1 MNKYYKLLTLLAIGV
16 ITLTAGAKSSDNH
29 DLPPMFLNYTSNGLM
44 QMVYWIDY
52 DEPDDDDGNH
62 ASWVLQQRV
71 RKNLS
76 KYTNLVG
83 HDKTVLGV
91 KYVDELLLDPDG
103 EPLSAGELHG
113 RLDIPSPG
121 ARYTFKGGPVPDD
134 DESVG
139 MVVVTD
145 QYIKSHKPMEMI
157 PTSLEEE
164 VPLPPA
170 VVKQMERK
178 YGMTAGRSVMVC
190 TVGNRY
196 TYGII
201 QFEGEYTGPD
211 YTHDPYTKKALAL
224 EVLTDGDKVYSY
236 PVIGWLYDDG
246 PTWNADD
253 DGEYCTSNIAAAFEG
268 PQGPELCFVRWAP
281 ESATMGMLR
290 ISDGELVRE
299 TYARYISLIDEEV
312 PMWKTD
318 IAEMKRQYVA
328 EDPGE
333 NKHVELT
340 KWTYVY
346 IDDDGPQIWISDE
359 EEENG
364 AFFTREDGVLHLI
377 TTVRAGLK
385 PSFHQDAR
393 GNYLMLQGHSGG
405 PSYYYEVFKLS
416 GNRVVEKYVE
426 IDVYAEIES
435 CYFNGEEISAE
446 QGEAYM
452 GALPEAEERYIDW
465 HSIN

>member
-1 MNKYYKLLTLLAIGV
+1 MIKYKKLLFLLTIGV
-16 ITLTAGAKSSDNH
+16 IALAANGKSSDKH
-29 DLPPMFLNYTSNGLM
+29 DLPPMFLNYTSNGM
-44 QMVYWIDY
+44 MEMVYWIDY
-52 DEPDDDDGNH
+52 DEPAADDNNYE
-62 ASWVLQQRV
+62 SWVLQQRV

-83 HDKTVLGV
+83 HDKTVLGM
-91 KYVDELLLDPDG
+91 KYVDEMLLDPDG
-103 EPLSAGELHG
+103 GSLTPGVLHG
-113 RLDIPSPG
+113 RLDIPSAG
-121 ARYTFKGGPVPDD
+121 ARFAFNGPVPDD

-145 QYIKSHKPMEMI
+145 QYLKSHKPMEMI

-164 VPLPPA
+164 MPLPQV
-170 VVKQMERK
+170 VVKQMENK
-178 YGMTAGRSVMVC
+178 YGMKAGRSVMVC

-211 YTHDPYTKKALAL
+211 YTNDPYTKKALAL
-224 EVLTDGDKVYSY
+224 EVVTDGDKIYSY

-253 DGEYCTSNIAAAFEG
+253 DGEYATSNIAAAFEG
-268 PQGPELCFVRWAP
+268 PQGPEFCFVRWAP
-281 ESATMGMLR
+281 ESATMGLLR
-290 ISDGELVRE
+290 ISDGKLVRE
-299 TYARYISLIDEEV
+299 TYASYISLFDEDS
-312 PMWKTD
+312 PLWKVD

-333 NKHVELT
+333 NKNVELT
-340 KWTYVY
+340 KWTHVY
-346 IDDDGPQIWISDE
+346 IDYDGEQIWISDE

-364 AFFTREDGVLHLI
+364 AFFIRENGRLQLI

-385 PSFHQDAR
+385 PTFHKDSE

-416 GNRVVEKYVE
+416 EGRVVEKYVE
-426 IDVYAEIES
+426 IDVYGEIES
-435 CYFNGEEISAE
+435 CYLNGEEISAE

-452 GALPEAEERYIDW
+452 KALPEAEEYHLDW
-465 HSIN
+465 QIIND

>member
-16 ITLTAGAKSSDNH
+16 ITLTAGAKTSDNH

-52 DEPDDDDGNH
+52 DEPADDDGNH

-91 KYVDELLLDPDG
+91 KYVDEELLDPDG

-121 ARYTFKGGPVPDD
+121 ALFAFQGPVPDD

-145 QYIKSHKPMEMI
+145 QYLKSHKPMEMI
-157 PTSLEEE
+157 PASLEEE

-170 VVKQMERK
+170 VVKQMEKK

-224 EVLTDGDKVYSY
+224 EVVTDGDKVYSY
-236 PVIGWLYDDG
+236 PVIGWLYDGG

-346 IDDDGPQIWISDE
+346 IDDDGPQM
-359 EEENG
+359 
-364 AFFTREDGVLHLI
+364 
-377 TTVRAGLK
+377 K

-405 PSYYYEVFKLS
+405 PSYYYEVFKLN

-435 CYFNGEEISAE
+435 CYLNGEEISAK

-452 GALPEAEERYIDW
+452 EALPEAEERYIDW
-465 HSIN
+465 QSIN